1 MATPFNSR
9 YEMTFTSGD
18 ERTFHTLTAEIRD
31 AKVINVSPSALRD
44 SLTTFQSVRQP
55 VRKAAS
61 EAKSRRHSRIHST
74 WRGGRTDR
82 RREGG
87 GNTLRQRKR
96 PSERPF

>member
-1 MATPFNSR
+1 MATPYNSR

-44 SLTTFQSVRQP
+44 SLTTFQSVRP
-55 VRKAAS
+55 SVRKAAS

-74 WRGGRTDR
+74 WRGTTR
-82 RREGG
+82 R
-87 GNTLRQRKR
+87 NTLSSPAEKA
-96 PSERPF
+96 